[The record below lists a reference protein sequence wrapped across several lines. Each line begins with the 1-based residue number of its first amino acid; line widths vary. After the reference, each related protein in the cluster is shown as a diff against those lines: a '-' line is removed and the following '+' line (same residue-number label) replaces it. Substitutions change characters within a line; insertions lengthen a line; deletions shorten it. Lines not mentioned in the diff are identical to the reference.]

1 MQYYNSTTPSPFAS
15 GARTV
20 AEQVNA
26 VLKKV
31 YVRMFVG
38 LLISAFVAKGI
49 ASSKAALLF
58 IHGNPIVYW
67 GMFIAM
73 FAMAIA
79 LPMKLNSMSTGTCLA
94 LFCVFAALMGASLS
108 SIFVVYEIGSITY
121 TFFITAGM
129 FGVMSVYGYFTKTN
143 LDKMG
148 TYLIMGL
155 FGLIICSVVN
165 IFVASSG
172 FDWLISILGVII
184 FTGLTAWDTQQVK
197 RIASANLAPNL
208 TDKLATMGA
217 LNLYLDF
224 INLFL
229 FLLRS
234 MERGLPNGRPRVNYG
249 VSLVV
254 FATGVEAGTGL
265 VGKLAVAVDGGAGVA
280 LFQLGD

>member
-1 MQYYNSTTPSPFAS
+1 MQYYNSTTPPPFAS

-38 LLISAFVAKGI
+38 LLISAFVAMGI

-229 FLLRS
+229 FLLR
-234 MERGLPNGRPRVNYG
+234 
-249 VSLVV
+249 
-254 FATGVEAGTGL
+254 F
-265 VGKLAVAVDGGAGVA
+265 
-280 LFQLGD
+280 LGNRD

>member
-38 LLISAFVAKGI
+38 LLISAFVAMGI

-229 FLLRS
+229 FLLR
-234 MERGLPNGRPRVNYG
+234 
-249 VSLVV
+249 
-254 FATGVEAGTGL
+254 F
-265 VGKLAVAVDGGAGVA
+265 
-280 LFQLGD
+280 LGNRDCFPAKYR